1 MKTYLLPIFA
11 LLIVGCGN
19 QPNTEKW
26 PIKPTNGIAAR
37 LIELDSMSR
46 AILGDASKTQDEVAQ
61 LLQGDDFD
69 TKAMQQM
76 RDSADLVWHT
86 FIRLC
91 NEEKI
96 KEAFDLYRVDK
107 NRGYF
112 LIALE
117 HSTARYLFHYEIIA
131 GMAANLLPEQE
142 AYELII
148 RDLEL
153 DLMLTEGMIGVNGK
167 QYIPEHYT
175 DLVKNLADFYREAK
189 MWGKAFDL
197 ANRMPEILSKAGSD
211 PVFAYSVSKMYKAG
225 IYKAKGDILES
236 LKTLRQLKAYLVK
249 EIKTS
254 DNKEV
259 LQGVLQVVDNTVKE
273 VETEKWHILNG
284 AI

>member
-1 MKTYLLPIFA
+1 MKNYLLPIFA
-11 LLIVGCGN
+11 LLIAGCGN
-19 QPNTEKW
+19 QPNTKEW
-26 PIKPTNGIAAR
+26 PIKPTNEVAAR
-37 LIELDSMSR
+37 LIELDSISR
-46 AILGDASKTQDEVAQ
+46 AILGDTSKTQDEVAQ
-61 LLQGDDFD
+61 LLEGDDFD
-69 TKAMQQM
+69 AKAMQQM

-131 GMAANLLPEQE
+131 EMATNLLPEQE

-153 DLMLTEGMIGVNGK
+153 DFMLTEGMIGVNGK
-167 QYIPEHYT
+167 QYIPEHYA
-175 DLVKNLADFYREAK
+175 DLAMNLADHYCAAK
-189 MWGKAFDL
+189 MWDKAFDL
-197 ANRMPEILSKAGSD
+197 ADKLPEILSTVIAD
-211 PVFAYSVSKMYKAG
+211 NIAYSASMMYKAG

-254 DNKEV
+254 DNKEA
-259 LQGVLQVVDNTVKE
+259 LQSALQAVDNKIE
-273 VETEKWHILNG
+273 EMG
-284 AI
+284 AIK